1 MRCLFKFQV
10 GTYHILHWCWS
21 SLRSHP
27 AQIPIKH
34 FRSIWINSSPK
45 SARFSVSP
53 STLSLCRGWIDVQTG
68 SQRRSATDTRTL
80 LHFFDRTSPFVFL
93 CRRRCKESGTN
104 FPHFSRKILGQKF
117 VVAFYCGQQLQ
128 MKVRL
133 SETLFWPISARA
145 QALRKQAATSTEAE
159 LTSAWVKGCLHKQ
172 YFLLQNN
179 DITIISFGCWA
190 CFEIDWKSNSSCTF
204 AAINGKLPI
213 AG

>member
-1 MRCLFKFQV
+1 MRRLFKFHV
-10 GTYHILHWCWS
+10 GSCHILHWSWS

-27 AQIPIKH
+27 TQIPTEH

-45 SARFSVSP
+45 SARSSVSL

-133 SETLFWPISARA
+133 SETLFWPIGASV
-145 QALRKQAATSTEAE
+145 QALRKQAAASTEAE

-179 DITIISFGCWA
+179 DITITSFRRWA
-190 CFEIDWKSNSSCTF
+190 CLILIENQILLALLQQS
-204 AAINGKLPI
+204 
-213 AG
+213 